1 MKKLR
6 KQCIDCGSDAVE
18 TLIDEI
24 KPNFRMEVVQ
34 YACGA
39 VMKSSFSTRS
49 NLGWQSTPVV
59 RKADSLLSCCRNDS
73 CRATK
78 DPSGHKAAGF
88 FCVL

>member
-1 MKKLR
+1 MWIWYRNTNEIFKKKEREMKKLR

-49 NLGWQSTPVV
+49 NLG
-59 RKADSLLSCCRNDS
+59 KAVH
-73 CRATK
+73 
-78 DPSGHKAAGF
+78 SGCTQG
-88 FCVL
+88 

>member
-49 NLGWQSTPVV
+49 NLGKAVHSGCTQS
-59 RKADSLLSCCRNDS
+59 
-73 CRATK
+73 
-78 DPSGHKAAGF
+78 
-88 FCVL
+88 